1 MNVDAFSLRAEWAD
15 ATARIIQMM
24 DSGIAADS
32 YLPEGPSSRSGV
44 EAYARALCA
53 DNPRADLGIMYGL
66 ASVATCVAAQGGIVA
81 KVPIAGGGWLT
92 VPAVQQF
99 IGVAPSGWR
108 KSTALGVVQGPLDR
122 VLENGVRHRRQL
134 ISGLLADEKTR
145 IANDNLANADF
156 LINDKQLAE
165 VFTGGS
171 CPDTLV
177 KDPTVESLRNIAVR
191 NGGCV
196 GVLAGEA
203 DVFRNISAYSNDPG
217 SLTFFLDLWDQGDI
231 ATARVGAGMMSMSDA
246 ALYLG
251 VLFQTDVFA
260 EITSGS
266 GGRGGTGADSF
277 LLRGMFGRILVVQT
291 DSVGG
296 FSEVAAA
303 YADDVIHENAGPD
316 GLTTKAGE
324 LTPLA
329 AAIMSFERNLA
340 DLVHETDEY
349 RMYKGLNQAWAQ
361 AASRHGTDL
370 QVAEIEV
377 KPQIEIFLDASAQ
390 QAYNRCQRMYNALE
404 ASLAEMDED
413 ANVMWG
419 PLVARYVQHTMRE
432 ALVIAL
438 SAGRLEITGTDI
450 TDAATRLIPWRWALT
465 TRALSKRQH
474 DRVADILA
482 LAGNDNPRGEDRT
495 PEGRV
500 LAAMSKMARDTPEA
514 RDQGYTMEEV
524 CYKITSMMSSRQ
536 ARRNVK
542 AVVQAALMSLANNPL
557 SGVKRKFVLE
567 GEQKVTRF
575 VIAEDAVVYS

>member
-1 MNVDAFSLRAEWAD
+1 MNVDAFALKAEWAD

-32 YLPEGPSSRSGV
+32 YLPEGPSSTHGV
-44 EAYARALCA
+44 EAYARALCQ

-66 ASVATCVAAQGGIVA
+66 ASVAICIAAQGGIVA
-81 KVPIAGGGWLT
+81 KAPIAGGGWLT

-108 KSTALGVVQGPLDR
+108 KSTALGVVQGPLER
-122 VLENGVRHRRQL
+122 ALTNGVRNRRRATADL
-134 ISGLLADEKTR
+134 LNSEKVRLSGE
-145 IANDNLANADF
+145 NVGNPDF
-156 LINDKQLAE
+156 LVNDKQLNE
-165 VFTGGS
+165 VFSAGA
-171 CPDTLV
+171 CPATLV
-177 KDPTVESLRNIAVR
+177 KDPTVESLRNIAVH

-231 ATARVGAGMMSMSDA
+231 ATARVGAGMMKMADA

-266 GGRGGTGADSF
+266 GGRGGMGADSF

-291 DSVGG
+291 DAVGG
-296 FSEVAAA
+296 FSDIAAS
-303 YADDVIHENAGPD
+303 YGDDVVHANAGPD
-316 GLTTKAGE
+316 GLTSSTGE

-329 AAIMSFERNLA
+329 AAVMQFEKTLN
-340 DLVHETDEY
+340 DLVAETDEY
-349 RMYKGLNQAWAQ
+349 RMYKALSQAWS
-361 AASRHGTDL
+361 AASARYGTDL
-370 QVAEIEV
+370 QVAEIEP
-377 KPQIEIFLDASAQ
+377 KPRIEIYLDANAQ
-390 QAYNRCQRMYNALE
+390 QAYNRLQRMYNALE
-404 ASLAEMDED
+404 AALAEMDED

-438 SAGRLEITGTDI
+438 SDNRLQITGTDI

-474 DRVADILA
+474 DRVADMLA
-482 LAGNDNPRGEDRT
+482 MAATENPRGIDRT
-495 PEGRV
+495 PAGRV
-500 LAAMSKMARDTPEA
+500 ISAMSQMTRDNPNT
-514 RDQGYTMEEV
+514 RDQGYTLDEV
-524 CYKITSMMSSRQ
+524 AYKITSMMSSRT

-542 AVVQAALMSLANNPL
+542 PVVEAALRELSNNPL
-557 SGVKRKFVLE
+557 SGIKKRFCLE
-567 GEQKVTRF
+567 KDVKVTRY
-575 VIAEDAVVYS
+575 VIAEDAVIYT